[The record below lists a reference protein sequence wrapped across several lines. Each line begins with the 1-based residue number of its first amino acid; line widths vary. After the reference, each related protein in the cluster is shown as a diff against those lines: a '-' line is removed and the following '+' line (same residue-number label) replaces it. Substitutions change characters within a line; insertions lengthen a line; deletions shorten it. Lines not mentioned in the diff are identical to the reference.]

1 METAPAVPTALPLP
15 PGPGT
20 LSRLSNL
27 AAFRR
32 DVLGLLP
39 SLAAKYGDVVRVPL
53 GPRDFYFL
61 FHPEPIRHVL
71 QDNARHYTKQT
82 PGFNVM
88 RELLGQGLLTSE
100 GDFWLRQRRL
110 AQPAFHKQRIA
121 GFGRLMVDAARE
133 LADEWTPHL
142 GSGQPVDVAGGMMRL
157 TLRIAGEALFSADV
171 TREADGIREALD
183 VVQHYA
189 NHRITHPF
197 HPPRW
202 VPTPLNRRATR
213 ARDLLDGVVLGI
225 IERRRREG
233 GTREDLLS
241 LLMEARDADTGE
253 AMSDAQLRD
262 EVMTLLLAG
271 HETTATALS
280 WTWTL
285 LARHPEA
292 RRALEAEL
300 AEVLGGREPTVEDV
314 PRLTFTRRVLD
325 ESMRLYPPAW
335 LVSRQAAAEDAV
347 GGYRIPAGA
356 VVVVS
361 PWVTHRHPVLWE
373 NPEAFEPERFR
384 PERAAALPR
393 FGYFPFGGGPR
404 QCIGNGFA
412 LLELTLVLATLA
424 QRLRLELV
432 PGRLPAP
439 EPTITL
445 RPRGGLWM
453 TASPV

>member
-1 METAPAVPTALPLP
+1 MDTARAAQSALPLP
-15 PGPGT
+15 PGPGG

-82 PGFNVM
+82 PGFDVM
-88 RELLGQGLLTSE
+88 RELMGNGLLTSE

-121 GFGRLMVDAARE
+121 SFGRLMVDAARE
-133 LADEWTPHL
+133 LADAWTPHL

-171 TREADGIREALD
+171 TRDADGIREALD

-213 ARDLLDGVVLGI
+213 AAELLDGVVFNI

-233 GTREDLLS
+233 GSREDLLS

-253 AMSDAQLRD
+253 RMNDRQLRD

-271 HETTATALS
+271 HETTATALD

-285 LARHPEA
+285 LSRHPEA

-314 PRLTFTRRVLD
+314 PRLACTRRVLD

-335 LVSRQAAAEDAV
+335 LFSREAAEEDAV
-347 GGYRIPAGA
+347 GGYRLPKGS
-356 VVVVS
+356 VVLVS
-361 PWVTHRHPVLWE
+361 PWVTHRHPRLWE
-373 NPEAFEPERFR
+373 HPEQFDPGRFL
-384 PERAAALPR
+384 PERAGALPR

-424 QRLRLELV
+424 QRLRLELL

-453 TASPV
+453 TASPT